1 VKTQKLEGLLSLAVR
16 VSLFLTFLV
25 GVVGSSGV
33 SATFGLVI
41 NVTTVKDTLDAAGGD
56 CSSMTAANVLSTG
69 DGLVSLREAICV
81 VNNSASADTINLGGE
96 TYNLTRTGYD
106 DTNIRGDLDIRA
118 SGGHLTIQGVNSK
131 LTVIN
136 GIGGPVLGTD
146 RVFDIDPTQEGG
158 FQVDMNFLTIKNGYG
173 YSEGGGIRNQ
183 GATLNL
189 DTCTISEN
197 TVSVG
202 NEGGGGGIYNG
213 ENGTLDI
220 QRSTI
225 SSNLAKSTAPDG
237 VVSGGGISNFG
248 ALIVSSS
255 TVSSND
261 VTTGAG
267 PDHQADGGGIYS
279 GSGSLVVNG
288 STIGTNESERGGGIY
303 VDDGAT
309 ASIDNSTIDGNLAAK
324 YGAGIYLA
332 DGDLTVEQS
341 TISHNESSER
351 GGGLYTEAGQA
362 TLNGTTLLENDA
374 TLMGGA
380 IYMDGGEVVI
390 ERFSDLTGNTSV
402 QGGGIYNKSNSPT
415 ALVISQTD
423 FDYNKASGSGGGL
436 VNEGS
441 TAIIRESDMQ
451 FNRASSS
458 CGAIYNFG
466 YGELKYISG
475 TFWMNHAGTN
485 GGAICSD
492 TSTTVISNSLVT
504 NNDAGNSGGGIYSDA
519 SYLTIVESEFDRNE
533 VETGRGGGVYTTLGT
548 TTIQTS
554 SFTNNQAPSG
564 GGIFVTEGTVTIEGS
579 TLAENFAKK
588 MTTLGVLLSPEP
600 SAFPKQGG
608 GIFHDSGDLT
618 LINSTISTNQ
628 AEDDGGG
635 IFARSGTLDIAFTT
649 LTGNTADALSSGGDG
664 GGVYIDTTSVVNLKN
679 SIIASNTDKSG
690 GANDCSGT
698 LTTYGN
704 NLVED
709 VAGCT
714 IGGTGTNITGVDPLL
729 GALMDNGGSTQTHA
743 LILNSPA
750 IDKVSD
756 CSDLDLIAIDVD
768 QRGLIR
774 PEGAACDLGAFE
786 AVVYGI
792 YLPVVE
798 RK

>member
-423 FDYNKASGSGGGL
+423 FDYNKASNAGGAL
-436 VNEGS
+436 VNSGALANIMDS
-441 TAIIRESDMQ
+441 T
-451 FNRASSS
+451 FNLNEAGTD
-458 CGAIYNFG
+458 CGAIDNH
-466 YGELKYISG
+466 SG
-475 TFWMNHAGTN
+475 GTLSFYSGSLTSN
-485 GGAICSD
+485 KSAVRGGALCLD
-492 TSTTVISNSLVT
+492 TSTTVISNTIVS
-504 NNDAGNSGGGIYSDA
+504 NNETGVWGGGIFGSSGHLEIIASDVYSNVAQPGVGGGVYVYKTETTIHRSSITKNRADSGGGIS
-519 SYLTIVESEFDRNE
+519 I
-533 VETGRGGGVYTTLGT
+533 
-548 TTIQTS
+548 
-554 SFTNNQAPSG
+554 SG
-564 GGIFVTEGTVTIEGS
+564 ATVTIEQS
-579 TLAENFAKK
+579 TLAEN
-588 MTTLGVLLSPEP
+588 
-600 SAFPKQGG
+600 SASGTSMIENKGG
-608 GIFHDSGDLT
+608 GIFTEGGNIT
-618 LINSTISTNQ
+618 LVNSTISTNQ
-628 AEDDGGG
+628 AGKHGGG
-635 IFARSGTLDIAFTT
+635 AYIFSGKLYLVFTT
-649 LTGNTADALSSGGDG
+649 VTGNTADYQSTGEGDG
-664 GGVYIDTTSVVNLKN
+664 GGMFINTGSTVMLKN
-679 SIIASNTDKSG
+679 SIIASNTSMSKPS
-690 GANDCSGT
+690 NDCYGT
-698 LTTYGN
+698 LFAQGV

-709 VAGCT
+709 GVGCT
-714 IGGTGTNITGVDPLL
+714 FGGTSTPIIGFDPLL
-729 GALMDNGGSTQTHA
+729 GALTDNGGPTFTHA
-743 LILNSPA
+743 LLVNSKALNA
-750 IDKVSD
+750 TSD
-756 CSDLDLIAIDVD
+756 CTDLMLTTIDVD
-768 QRGLIR
+768 QRGITR
-774 PEGAACDLGAFE
+774 PQAGACDLGAYE
-786 AVVYGI
+786 AETFFFLI
-792 YLPVVE
+792 YLPILV
-798 RK
+798 R